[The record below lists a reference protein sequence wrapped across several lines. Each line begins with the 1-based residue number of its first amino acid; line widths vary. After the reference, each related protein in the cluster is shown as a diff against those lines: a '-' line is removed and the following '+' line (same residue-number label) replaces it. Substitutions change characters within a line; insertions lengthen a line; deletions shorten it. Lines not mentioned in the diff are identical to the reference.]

1 MNASPW
7 LLSLVLVSSTAIA
20 RQDPAQPAGSGTTM
34 QAPAAAVQPLPPE
47 TTAAPADEG
56 PLFPLWGDKVRK
68 AGFEL
73 PPAFG
78 VMVNYYYQ
86 KSSILISDLQLGVNN
101 GPLHDA
107 SFIQFGDSNAHAN
120 ALAIRP
126 SVMLLPFLSFYT
138 VISSGNSV
146 TEVNIT
152 SPTTFSTKAS
162 SGAFVVSLGA
172 TAQFG
177 YKGFFV
183 VADFNGSVADVERIS
198 DLMGSNLLSF
208 RLGYNYRF
216 GRPGQSFSFWLG
228 TSAQV
233 IGLETNGSVKLADVL
248 PPPSQSTIDQINARC
263 AEFRPNDPRGQACQD
278 FANKLQDWRNGTD
291 PAASVQYALN
301 KKPKDVWNMLAGVQ
315 FALNRNWYFRTE
327 LGFLGSRTSVLVG
340 TEYKFDL

>member
-1 MNASPW
+1 MNAVA
-7 LLSLVLVSSTAIA
+7 LLVAVSLAASNGLGQQETS
-20 RQDPAQPAGSGTTM
+20 
-34 QAPAAAVQPLPPE
+34 APASPGPETQLGSPYAQPLPPE
-47 TTAAPADEG
+47 AISPAKAEG
-56 PLFPLWGDKVRK
+56 PLFPLWGDKVRA

-107 SFIQFGDSNAHAN
+107 SFIQFGESTAHAN

-126 SVMLLPFLSFYT
+126 SFMLFPFLSFYT

-152 SPTTFSTKAS
+152 SPTTFTTKAS
-162 SGAFVVSLGA
+162 SGAFVVSLGV
-172 TAQFG
+172 TGQFG
-177 YKGFFV
+177 YKGFFGV
-183 VADFNGSVADVERIS
+183 VDFNASVADVDRIS

-216 GRPGQSFSFWLG
+216 GQPGRGFSFWLG
-228 TSAQV
+228 SSGQV
-233 IGLETNGSVKLADVL
+233 IGLDTEGSVKLADVI

-278 FANKLQDWRNGTD
+278 VANKLQEWANGTD
-291 PAASVQYALN
+291 PAASVQYSLK
-301 KKPKDVWNMLAGVQ
+301 KKPKDVWNMLVGAQ
-315 FALNRNWYFRTE
+315 FALDRNWYFRME
-327 LGFLGSRTSVLVG
+327 VGFLGSRTSILVG

>member
-1 MNASPW
+1 MNAVA
-7 LLSLVLVSSTAIA
+7 LLVALSLATSNGLVQQETSA
-20 RQDPAQPAGSGTTM
+20 PAGPGPEAQLGSPY
-34 QAPAAAVQPLPPE
+34 AQPLPPE
-47 TTAAPADEG
+47 ATSPAKGEG
-56 PLFPLWGDKVRK
+56 PLFPLWGDKVRA

-107 SFIQFGDSNAHAN
+107 SFIQFGESTAHAN

-126 SVMLLPFLSFYT
+126 SFMLFPFLSFYT

-152 SPTTFSTKAS
+152 SPTTFTTKAS
-162 SGAFVVSLGA
+162 SGAFVVSLGV
-172 TAQFG
+172 TGQFG
-177 YKGFFV
+177 YKGFFGV
-183 VADFNGSVADVERIS
+183 VDFNASVADVDRIS

-216 GRPGQSFSFWLG
+216 GQPGRGFSFWLG
-228 TSAQV
+228 SSGQV
-233 IGLETNGSVKLADVL
+233 IGLDTEGSVKLADVI

-278 FANKLQDWRNGTD
+278 VANKLQEWANGTD
-291 PAASVQYALN
+291 PAASVQYSLK
-301 KKPKDVWNMLAGVQ
+301 KKPKDVWNMLVGAQ
-315 FALNRNWYFRTE
+315 FALDRNWYFRME
-327 LGFLGSRTSVLVG
+327 VGFLGSRTSILVG

>member
-1 MNASPW
+1 MNLGPW
-7 LLSLVLVSSTAIA
+7 LVSLALLSSAARAGQEAAPPTAGA
-20 RQDPAQPAGSGTTM
+20 TTT
-34 QAPAAAVQPLPPE
+34 QAPAAALQPLPPE
-47 TTAAPADEG
+47 TTAAVDEG
-56 PLFPLWGDKVRK
+56 PMFPLWGDKVRK

-78 VMVNYYYQ
+78 VMINYYYQ

-107 SFIQFGDSNAHAN
+107 SFIQFGESTAHAN

-126 SVMLLPFLSFYT
+126 SFMLFPFLSFYT
-138 VISSGNSV
+138 VISSGNSE

-152 SPTTFSTKAS
+152 SPTTFTTKAT

-183 VADFNGSVADVERIS
+183 VADFNGSVADVDRIS

-208 RLGYNYRF
+208 RLGYNYKLNRS
-216 GRPGQSFSFWLG
+216 GQAFSFWLG
-228 TSAQV
+228 TSGQV
-233 IGLETNGSVKLADVL
+233 IGLETHGSVKLADVL
-248 PPPSQSTIDQINARC
+248 PPPSQATIDSINARC

-278 FANKLQDWRNGTD
+278 LAGKLQEWRDGTD

-301 KKPKDVWNMLAGVQ
+301 KKPKDVWNMVAGVQ
-315 FALNRNWYFRTE
+315 FALNRYWYFRVE
-327 LGFLGSRTSVLVG
+327 VGFLGTRTSFLAG

>member
-1 MNASPW
+1 MNAAT
-7 LLSLVLVSSTAIA
+7 LLVSLAWLAA
-20 RQDPAQPAGSGTTM
+20 RALPGQN
-34 QAPAAAVQPLPPE
+34 QAPASGPVPETQPGPAYVQPLPPE
-47 TTAAPADEG
+47 AAAPEETQA

-73 PPAFG
+73 PPALG

-86 KSSILISDLQLGVNN
+86 KSSILISDLKLGVNG

-107 SFIQFGDSNAHAN
+107 SFIQFGDSTAHAN

-126 SVMLLPFLSFYT
+126 SFMLFPFLSFYT
-138 VISSGNSV
+138 VISSGSST

-152 SPTTFSTKAS
+152 SPTIFTTKAE
-162 SGAFVVSLGA
+162 SGAFVVSLGV
-172 TAQFG
+172 TGQFG
-177 YKGFFV
+177 YKGFFGV
-183 VADFNGSVADVERIS
+183 VDFNASVADVDRIS

-208 RLGYNYRF
+208 RAGYNYRF

-228 TSAQV
+228 TSGQV
-233 IGLETNGSVKLADVL
+233 IGLETNGSVKLADVI

-291 PAASVQYALN
+291 PAASVQYSLN
-301 KKPKDVWNMLAGVQ
+301 KKPKDVWNMLAGTQ
-315 FALNRNWYFRTE
+315 FALNRNWYFRVE
-327 LGFLGSRTSVLVG
+327 VGFLGSRTSVLVG
-340 TEYKFDL
+340 TEYKFDI